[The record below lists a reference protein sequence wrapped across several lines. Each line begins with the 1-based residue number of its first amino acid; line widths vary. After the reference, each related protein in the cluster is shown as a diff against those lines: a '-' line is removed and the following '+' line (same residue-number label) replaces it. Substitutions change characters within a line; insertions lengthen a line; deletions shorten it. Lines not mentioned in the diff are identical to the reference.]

1 MYALDFEYDG
11 QKLSDKKFIICD
23 FNSPSGADTISAGS
37 KISFNTVSRHS
48 GKRFGL
54 SSTNYEEC
62 FECKFHICK
71 HPDMNDDMEIS
82 TGECRNLV
90 RWLNRREFLPFKF
103 IFDNDDVTDRIFDAS
118 FNISRIE
125 INKKLYGLELEM
137 HTNRPFAYSE
147 LYGVNLNFE
156 DISAEGIVIDGSD
169 EIGYIYPDMKIEC
182 LEDGDLEVRNKTIE
196 CIMAIK
202 NCKAGEIIQ
211 IQGDAMIITSS
222 ESEHAIYDDFNY
234 RFLRIGNTMETR
246 ENIITANLPCKIQMR
261 YRALFKGV
269 F

>member
-37 KISFNTVSRHS
+37 KISFNTVPRHS

-71 HPDMNDDMEIS
+71 HPDINDNMEIS
-82 TGECRNLV
+82 VGECRSLM
-90 RWLNRREFLPFKF
+90 RWLNRRCFLPFRF
-103 IFDNDDVTDRIFDAS
+103 IFDDGATNRIFDAS

-147 LYGVNLNFE
+147 PIGTNLNFE
-156 DISAEGIVIDGSD
+156 DISAKGVVIDVSD
-169 EIGYIYPDMKIEC
+169 EIGYIYPDVTIEC
-182 LEDGDLEVRNKTIE
+182 LEDGDLEIHNTTIE

-202 NCKAGEIIQ
+202 NCKSGETIQ
-211 IQGDAMIITSS
+211 IHGDAMIITSS
-222 ESEHAIYDDFNY
+222 DPEHAIYNDFNY
-234 RFLRIGNTMETR
+234 HFLRIGNTMKTR
-246 ENIITANLPCKIQMR
+246 ENIITASLPCKIQIK